1 MVLKMVTLKDP
12 MEWKEEDGT
21 KYKIS
26 YSEKLQIEQLNAT
39 KDLAKWHKRSFY
51 AKVAL
56 FVLGLVFTVSILYV
70 FFWLDKADFF
80 MKVMSAM

>member
-1 MVLKMVTLKDP
+1 MVILKEP

-39 KDLAKWHKRSFY
+39 KDLARWHKRNFY
-51 AKVAL
+51 VKIAL
-56 FVLGLVFTVSILYV
+56 LAVGIFFTMMILYV
-70 FFWLDKADFF
+70 FSWLNRVDFF
-80 MKVMSAM
+80 TKMLISQGF

>member
-1 MVLKMVTLKDP
+1 MVTLKEP

-39 KDLAKWHKRSFY
+39 KDLARWHKRSFY
-51 AKVAL
+51 AEIAL
-56 FVLGLVFTVSILYV
+56 LAVGIFFTMLILYV
-70 FFWLDKADFF
+70 FSWLNRVDFF
-80 MKVMSAM
+80 TKMLISQGF

>member
-1 MVLKMVTLKDP
+1 MVTLKEP

-39 KDLAKWHKRSFY
+39 KELAKWHKRSFY
-51 AKVAL
+51 AKIAL
-56 FVLGLVFTVSILYV
+56 LAVGMCFTIAILYV
-70 FFWLDKADFF
+70 FFWLNRVDFF
-80 MKVMSAM
+80 TKMLISQGF